1 MLSLQVSSQILVL
14 ALNFWNK
21 EKLIVVAG
29 RLPLQVSSC
38 WGEDE
43 EKRGVCSVEE
53 EEKSTDGIVG

>member
-1 MLSLQVSSQILVL
+1 MLPLQVSSQILVL

-21 EKLIVVAG
+21 EKLIVAG

-53 EEKSTDGIVG
+53 EEKSTDGIAG